1 MQYLDFKAIYPLMTK
16 SKKMKT
22 KATTTSVLS
31 ATTILSGLLLFS
43 ACSKTP
49 PTNGQRVAPQE
60 FISST
65 QLSITPG
72 HASGT
77 GINTDFTADGDP
89 QVLYVDG
96 ATGQY
101 FTIKDGDTTKAET
114 PTVTMKSD
122 HDYRFQI
129 EFRGE
134 DGLSSNDEYTEEGNE
149 DEGAN
154 IHQFFFVPVATGSVK
169 PIDQVNDD
177 GDPLLGYVNLQ
188 GLEDHGGLD
197 YQYADKSQDGTK
209 NLMIGLNGYF
219 SVVKS
224 GQTFDLVVD
233 LRHGIQNKFENNYPW
248 YDADFSK
255 ASNDVNAPYGATDFA
270 TLFHLHIQ
278 TVN

>member
-1 MQYLDFKAIYPLMTK
+1 
-16 SKKMKT
+16 MKRT
-22 KATTTSVLS
+22 LIAS
-31 ATTILSGLLLFS
+31 ATIMTAVTFFS

-49 PTNGQRVAPQE
+49 PTTGQKVAPQE

-65 QLSITPG
+65 QLTFTPG
-72 HASGT
+72 HTTGT
-77 GINTDFTADGDP
+77 GIHTVFTADGAP
-89 QVLYVDG
+89 QTLYVDG

-101 FTIKDGDTTKAET
+101 FTIKDHDTTKAET
-114 PTVTMKSD
+114 PTVTMQSD
-122 HDYRFQI
+122 HQYRLQI
-129 EFRGE
+129 QFRGE
-134 DGLSSNDEYTEEGNE
+134 DGSSSNGEYTQQGDET
-149 DEGAN
+149 EGAY

-177 GDPLLGYVNLQ
+177 GDPLLGYLNLQ

-197 YQYADKSQDGTK
+197 YQYADISEDGTM

-219 SVVKS
+219 SVVKA

-233 LRHGIQNKFENNYPW
+233 LRHGIQDKFNKNYPW

-270 TLFHLHIQ
+270 TLFHLTIQ

>member
-1 MQYLDFKAIYPLMTK
+1 MKRSLM
-16 SKKMKT
+16 
-22 KATTTSVLS
+22 AT
-31 ATTILSGLLLFS
+31 ATILSGAVLFS

-49 PTNGQRVAPQE
+49 PTTGQKVAPQE

-65 QLSITPG
+65 QLTFTPG
-72 HASGT
+72 HGSVS
-77 GINTDFTADGDP
+77 GINTVFTADGDP
-89 QVLYVDG
+89 QTLYVDG

-101 FTIKDGDTTKAET
+101 FTINGKDTVKAAT
-114 PTVTMKSD
+114 PTVTLQAD
-122 HDYRFQI
+122 HVYRLQI
-129 EFRGE
+129 QFRGE
-134 DGLSSNDEYTEEGNE
+134 DGAPSNDEYTEEGDE
-149 DEGAN
+149 SEGAN
-154 IHQFFFVPVATGSVK
+154 IHQFFFVPVATGTVK

-177 GDPLLGYVNLQ
+177 GDPLLGYVNLE

-197 YQYADKSQDGTK
+197 YQYADKSEDGTK

-219 SVVKS
+219 SVVKA

-233 LRHGIQNKFENNYPW
+233 LRHGIQDKFTKNYPW

-270 TLFHLHIQ
+270 TLFHLHIE